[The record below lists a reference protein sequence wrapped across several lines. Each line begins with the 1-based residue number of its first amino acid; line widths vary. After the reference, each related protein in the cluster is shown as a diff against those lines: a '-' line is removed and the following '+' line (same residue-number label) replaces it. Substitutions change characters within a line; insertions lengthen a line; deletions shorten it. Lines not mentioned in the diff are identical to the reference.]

1 MSNLVTTV
9 FRVKANKKA
18 LNQLSIINKSITNAE
33 SFAEVLGEDMDTGAK
48 WANFVDVDND
58 TVSLESGNHLPDI
71 AIKNLYRI
79 LCEFDPNVE
88 IIDGEYWEQ
97 NYIEVGVFVIDKD
110 GFRFVSTSIDDVDI
124 DEENAFETYVY
135 PVLNKLKNDL

>member
-9 FRVKANKKA
+9 FKVKANKKA
-18 LNQLSIINKSITNAE
+18 LKKLSLIKKNIKDSE
-33 SFAEVLGEDMDTGAK
+33 SFADELGEDMDTGAK

-58 TVSLESGNHLPDI
+58 IVSLESGNHLPDI
-71 AIKNLYRI
+71 AIKNLYRV

-88 IIDGEYWEQ
+88 FIDGEYWEQ
-97 NYIEVGVFVIDKD
+97 NYIEVGVFVIDED

-124 DEENAFETYVY
+124 EEEFAFETYVN
-135 PVLNKLKNDL
+135 PVLEKLKKDL

>member
-18 LNQLSIINKSITNAE
+18 LNQLSSINKSITNAE

-48 WANFVDVDND
+48 WANFVHVDND

-71 AIKNLYRI
+71 AIKNLLMQRNVNITKRI
-79 LCEFDPNVE
+79 VNIIMKMNATMLYVLDAVE
-88 IIDGEYWEQ
+88 KDIMRIRVMLQNTLKDII
-97 NYIEVGVFVIDKD
+97 
-110 GFRFVSTSIDDVDI
+110 
-124 DEENAFETYVY
+124 
-135 PVLNKLKNDL
+135 

>member
-18 LNQLSIINKSITNAE
+18 LNQLSSINKSITNAE

-71 AIKNLYRI
+71 AIKNLYRM

-110 GFRFVSTSIDDVDI
+110 GFRFLSTSIDDVDI
-124 DEENAFETYVY
+124 DEENAFDTYVY
-135 PVLNKLKNDL
+135 PVLNELKNDL

>member
-9 FRVKANKKA
+9 FKVKANKKA
-18 LNQLSIINKSITNAE
+18 LNKLSLIKKNITDSE
-33 SFAEVLGEDMDTGAK
+33 SFADELGEDMDTGAK

-58 TVSLESGNHLPDI
+58 IVSLESGNHLPDI
-71 AIKNLYRI
+71 AIKNLYRV
-79 LCEFDPNVE
+79 LCEFDHNVE
-88 IIDGEYWEQ
+88 FIDGEYWEQ

-124 DEENAFETYVY
+124 DEENVFETYVN
-135 PVLNKLKNDL
+135 PVLQKLKNDL

>member
-18 LNQLSIINKSITNAE
+18 LNQLSSINESITNAE

-48 WANFVDVDND
+48 WANFVDVYND
-58 TVSLESGNHLPDI
+58 IVSLESGNHLPDI

-88 IIDGEYWEQ
+88 FIDGEYWEQ
-97 NYIEVGVFVIDKD
+97 NYIEVGVFVIDED

-124 DEENAFETYVY
+124 DEENTFETYVY

>member
-18 LNQLSIINKSITNAE
+18 LNQLSSINNSITNAK

-48 WANFVDVDND
+48 WANFVDVNND

-71 AIKNLYRI
+71 AIKNLYSM

-110 GFRFVSTSIDDVDI
+110 GFRFLSTSIDDVDI
-124 DEENAFETYVY
+124 DEENAFDTYVY
-135 PVLNKLKNDL
+135 PVLNELKNDL

>member
-18 LNQLSIINKSITNAE
+18 LNQLSSINKSITNAE

-58 TVSLESGNHLPDI
+58 TVSLESGNHL
-71 AIKNLYRI
+71 
-79 LCEFDPNVE
+79 
-88 IIDGEYWEQ
+88 
-97 NYIEVGVFVIDKD
+97 
-110 GFRFVSTSIDDVDI
+110 
-124 DEENAFETYVY
+124 
-135 PVLNKLKNDL
+135 

>member
-18 LNQLSIINKSITNAE
+18 LNQLSSINKSITNAE

-71 AIKNLYRI
+71 AIKNLHRI

-124 DEENAFETYVY
+124 DEENAFDTYVY
-135 PVLNKLKNDL
+135 PVLNELKNDL

>member
-1 MSNLVTTV
+1 MIKLVDEWSFPTTDLEII
-9 FRVKANKKA
+9 KKDWQTINKK
-18 LNQLSIINKSITNAE
+18 ITDAE

-71 AIKNLYRI
+71 AIKNLHRI
-79 LCEFDPNVE
+79 LCEFDPNVK

-97 NYIEVGVFVIDKD
+97 NYIEVGVFVIDED
-110 GFRFVSTSIDDVDI
+110 GFRFVSTS
-124 DEENAFETYVY
+124 
-135 PVLNKLKNDL
+135 VLF